1 MDEKSS
7 NSFSRALCDAG
18 VAVTFICVTVLEGVS
33 GWQVSIRRHEVFCVV
48 LRVTEDG

>member
-7 NSFSRALCDAG
+7 NSFSWALCDAG

-33 GWQVSIRRHEVFCVV
+33 GWEVRISRQEVFCVV
-48 LRVTEDG
+48 WRVTEDG